1 MTLPDHFSVSSD
13 SSPGVVTVIVTGEV
27 DLDTAPTVR
36 DEVLRHLH
44 GGAAVHLD
52 LGDVTFMDSSGLH
65 VLLATTRRASLVG
78 AELRLVRVS
87 ARVQRLIELTGTQA
101 VLEQP
106 LANPELAEPY
116 VPSPSGD
123 AYSTAHSSDS
133 GLAPA

>member
-13 SSPGVVTVIVTGEV
+13 PSPGVVTVIVSGEV

-65 VLLATTRRASLVG
+65 VLLATSRRAALVG

-87 ARVQRLIELTGTQA
+87 VRVQRLIELTGTQA

-106 LANPELAEPY
+106 PAKPEAGGPY
-116 VPSPSGD
+116 VPAPSAD
-123 AYSTAHSSDS
+123 ASSTAHSSDS

>member
-1 MTLPDHFSVSSD
+1 MTSPDHFSVSSD
-13 SSPGVVTVIVTGEV
+13 SSPGVVTVVVTGEV

-44 GGAAVHLD
+44 GGVSVYLD

-87 ARVQRLIELTGTQA
+87 ARVQRLIELTGTEGVLQQGPDSAAEIPSQA
-101 VLEQP
+101 ADRSDGGQ
-106 LANPELAEPY
+106 LAQ
-116 VPSPSGD
+116 S
-123 AYSTAHSSDS
+123 
-133 GLAPA
+133 

>member
-1 MTLPDHFSVSSD
+1 MTLPDHFNVSSD
-13 SSPGVVTVIVTGEV
+13 SSPGVVTVVVTGEV

-44 GGAAVHLD
+44 GGTAVHLD

-78 AELRLVRVS
+78 AELRLVRLS
-87 ARVQRLIELTGTQA
+87 ARVQRLLQLTGTEKVLQQGTDSGPAAIPAQA
-101 VLEQP
+101 ADQSE
-106 LANPELAEPY
+106 NGR
-116 VPSPSGD
+116 SP
-123 AYSTAHSSDS
+123 DS

>member
-1 MTLPDHFSVSSD
+1 MTLPDHFTVSSD

-44 GGAAVHLD
+44 GGASVHLD

-65 VLLATTRRASLVG
+65 VLLAASRRAALVG
-78 AELRLVRVS
+78 AQLRLVRVS

-101 VLEQP
+101 VLEQRP
-106 LANPELAEPY
+106 ANPEAAEPY
-116 VPSPSGD
+116 VPAPSGEVS
-123 AYSTAHSSDS
+123 STAHSSDS

>member
-13 SSPGVVTVIVTGEV
+13 PSPGVVTVIVKGEV

-65 VLLATTRRASLVG
+65 VLLATSRRAALVG

-87 ARVQRLIELTGTQA
+87 VRVQRLIELTGTQA

-106 LANPELAEPY
+106 PAKPEAAEPY
-116 VPSPSGD
+116 VPERSAD
-123 AYSTAHSSDS
+123 ASSTAHSSDS

>member
-1 MTLPDHFSVSSD
+1 MTLPDRFTVSSD
-13 SSPGVVTVIVTGEV
+13 SSPDVVTVVVTGEV
-27 DLDTAPTVR
+27 DLDTAPAVR

-65 VLLATTRRASLVG
+65 VLLATARRASLVG
-78 AELRLVRVS
+78 AELRLVRMS

-106 LANPELAEPY
+106 LARPKPAEPY
-116 VPSPSGD
+116 VPSP
-123 AYSTAHSSDS
+123 
-133 GLAPA
+133 LAQA